1 MGGRIHIKNRI
12 INAFIE
18 EIQANGLKFSVDDL
32 ANRIGISKRT
42 LYKYFS
48 SKAEIL
54 DCIIDDTFQE
64 IDEKAKAIIQNG
76 QLSMPEKI
84 KGVITTLPDHYELLD
99 LKLLG
104 QMKQYYPEQWAKMDE
119 LLKDDWEL
127 LRNLIEQGI
136 REGVII
142 ELNVSLVMKVILE
155 SINSTLDQSFY
166 MENRITV
173 SEALSE
179 IVNILFYGL
188 ISENKR

>member
-1 MGGRIHIKNRI
+1 MKNRI